1 MDDLTKL
8 LINHNNKN
16 LIDLEDTSSSDCNDK
31 EACRVDGKVALK
43 KNTILED
50 DLNILKKL
58 DE

>member
-16 LIDLEDTSSSDCNDK
+16 LIDLEDTSSSECDVK
-31 EACRVDGKVALK
+31 EACSSNPKEILK
-43 KNTILED
+43 KNTIEED

>member
-16 LIDLEDTSSSDCNDK
+16 LIDLEDTSSSECDDN
-31 EACRVDGKVALK
+31 EACNSNPKVILK
-43 KNTILED
+43 KNTIEED